1 MPTPSPQV
9 DASRVYRR
17 LLTYV
22 KPYWRMFA
30 VAIVG
35 MLAFAVTE
43 PLFAAMMKPL
53 IDGSFV
59 DRNEE
64 VVRLMPILLIGL
76 FVVRGIAGFI
86 NSYCLSWV
94 GRRVVADLRR
104 EMFAHLLRAPT
115 RYYDNQGSGHLLAKL
130 TYNVENVATAA
141 TSVLTTIVRDGFTV
155 IVLMAYML
163 YLNAGLAA
171 IFLII
176 GPAMVVTVKY
186 ATKHFRR
193 HSSRIQDRVGALTH
207 VAQEAI
213 EGHRVVKAFGGQS
226 REAARFN
233 AINEKTRS
241 LQMKMVATEAA
252 SVPLVQLISAIA
264 IAVIVYLS
272 TMQGLREDISVG
284 TFMSFV
290 VAMGLLLPPVKR
302 LTSVNGHL
310 QLGIIA
316 AQSLFELLDAEEEPD
331 RGHRTLERA
340 RGRVEY
346 RGVTHRY
353 APDQPPAIQDLDLLI
368 EPGERIALVG
378 RSGSGKS
385 TVASL
390 LPRFYDASSGEI
402 RIDDLP
408 ITELTLASLR
418 AQISLVS
425 QDVMLFNDTIAANM
439 AYGLPEQPTQGE
451 LERVARNAHA
461 LDFIE
466 ALPDGFATRIGDRGV
481 MLSGGQ
487 RQRLAIAR
495 AMLKDAPILILD
507 EATSALDSESERH
520 IQAALHDLMAN
531 RTTLI
536 IAHRLSTIETADRIL
551 VMDQGRVVEQGR
563 HAELLALG
571 GYYARL
577 HSLQFQEGAAL
588 PATAQPVDD
597 ASRQCA
603 ESSPE
608 PSPEPIPEPIPGS
621 VPRPPAGS

>member
-1 MPTPSPQV
+1 MSRESRQPDV
-9 DASRVYRR
+9 DAGQVYRR

-22 KPYWRMFA
+22 KPYWRMFSIS
-30 VAIVG
+30 IVG
-35 MLAFAVTE
+35 MLGFAATE

-59 DRNEE
+59 DRDESI
-64 VVRLMPILLIGL
+64 VRLMPILLIAL
-76 FVVRGIAGFI
+76 FLVRGIAGFI

-94 GRRVVADLRR
+94 GRRVVADLRQQ
-104 EMFAHLLRAPT
+104 MFEHLLRAPT
-115 RYYDNQGSGHLLAKL
+115 HYYDNQGAGHILAKL

-141 TSVLTTIVRDGFTV
+141 TSVITTIVRDGFTV
-155 IVLMAYML
+155 IGLMAYML
-163 YLNAGLAA
+163 YLNAVLSA

-176 GPAMVVTVKY
+176 GPVMAGTVKY

-193 HSSRIQDRVGALTH
+193 HSSRIQDRVGALTQ
-207 VAQEAI
+207 VAQETIDA
-213 EGHRVVKAFGGQS
+213 HRVVKAFGGQP

-233 AINEKTRS
+233 LINEKTRS
-241 LQMKMVATEAA
+241 LQMKMIATEAA

-272 TMQGLREDISVG
+272 TMQGLKEDISVG

-302 LTSVNGHL
+302 LTAVNGHL

-316 AQSLFELLDAEEEPD
+316 AQSLFELLDADEERD
-331 RGHRTLERA
+331 QGQRTLVRA

-353 APDQPPAIQDLDLLI
+353 GPDKPPAIQDLNLLI
-368 EPGERIALVG
+368 EPGERVALVG

-390 LPRFYDASSGEI
+390 LPRFYDATAGEI
-402 RIDDLP
+402 LVDD
-408 ITELTLASLR
+408 IAIHDLTLASLR

-425 QDVMLFNDTIAANM
+425 QDVVLFNDTIAANI
-439 AYGLPEQPTQGE
+439 AYGLPETPTRAMF
-451 LERVARNAHA
+451 ERVARNAHA
-461 LDFIE
+461 LDFIQ
-466 ALPDGFATRIGDRGV
+466 ALPEGFETRIGDRGV

-507 EATSALDSESERH
+507 EATSALDTESERH
-520 IQAALHDLMAN
+520 IQAALQELMAN
-531 RTTLI
+531 RTTLM
-536 IAHRLSTIETADRIL
+536 IAHRLSTIENADRIL
-551 VMDQGRVVEQGR
+551 VMDAGRVVEQGA
-563 HAELLALG
+563 HAELLELG

-577 HSLQFQEGAAL
+577 HRLQFHDAVAM
-588 PATAQPVDD
+588 PV
-597 ASRQCA
+597 SLT
-603 ESSPE
+603 
-608 PSPEPIPEPIPGS
+608 G
-621 VPRPPAGS
+621 